1 MSTRLQT
8 RGRVNSSVPMS
19 SCPHRA
25 RCQLRCHCAAE
36 LEVVAAV
43 VSSGLQGLMTGWCA
57 ATKELPH
64 NGNNT
69 ATVIAANKLFMPLS
83 SLRSLSSLEM
93 GSLSWL

>member
-8 RGRVNSSVPMS
+8 RGHVTSPHVQLSTPRPLPTEL
-19 SCPHRA
+19 SCRGA
-25 RCQLRCHCAAE
+25 GSCRRSCQLRLAGDADR
-36 LEVVAAV
+36 LV
-43 VSSGLQGLMTGWCA
+43 GD
-57 ATKELPH
+57 
-64 NGNNT
+64 NT

>member
-8 RGRVNSSVPMS
+8 RSHVT

-25 RCQLRCHCAAE
+25 RCQLSCHAAE

-43 VSSGLQGLMTGWCA
+43 VTSGLQGLMTGWCG
-57 ATKELPH
+57 ATKEQPH
-64 NGNNT
+64 NGDNT

-83 SLRSLSSLEM
+83 SLRSLSGLEM